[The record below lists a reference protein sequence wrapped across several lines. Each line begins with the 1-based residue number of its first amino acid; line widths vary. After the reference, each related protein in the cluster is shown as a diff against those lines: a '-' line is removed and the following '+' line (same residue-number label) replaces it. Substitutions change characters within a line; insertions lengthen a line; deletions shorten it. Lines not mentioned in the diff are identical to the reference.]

1 MIVIQILPDNIFNLY
16 FFKGIWTGK
25 MEGETCEVG
34 IGEDDEKI
42 SDCRRD
48 LACAFNGLDKPAT
61 CQFIHGTLKTRLFQN
76 NVI

>member
-1 MIVIQILPDNIFNLY
+1 
-16 FFKGIWTGK
+16 
-25 MEGETCEVG
+25 MEGEACEVG